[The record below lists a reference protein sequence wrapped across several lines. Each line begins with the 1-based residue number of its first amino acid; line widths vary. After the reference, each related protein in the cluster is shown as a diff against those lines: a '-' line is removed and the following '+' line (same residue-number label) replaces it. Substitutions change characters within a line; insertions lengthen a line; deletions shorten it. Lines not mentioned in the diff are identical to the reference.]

1 MIKIKLSYSKEGV
14 CRGNWLILS
23 NWAMNFHTVV
33 VFWMENNNCII
44 ICSLNNNIL
53 CMLAHLK
60 KSSILLYLTIE
71 LRTEC

>member
-33 VFWMENNNCII
+33 VFLDGKQQLHNN
-44 ICSLNNNIL
+44 
-53 CMLAHLK
+53 
-60 KSSILLYLTIE
+60 LLPK
-71 LRTEC
+71 